1 MLVSSLPSHDS
12 VHVTSHLTQVCFSGF
27 QVSLGL
33 LDAVMIERTQCVDS
47 WLGDGNRMASDC
59 K

>member
-27 QVSLGL
+27 QVSL
-33 LDAVMIERTQCVDS
+33 DAVMIERTQCVDS
-47 WLGDGNRMASDC
+47 WLCDGNRMASDC
-59 K
+59 